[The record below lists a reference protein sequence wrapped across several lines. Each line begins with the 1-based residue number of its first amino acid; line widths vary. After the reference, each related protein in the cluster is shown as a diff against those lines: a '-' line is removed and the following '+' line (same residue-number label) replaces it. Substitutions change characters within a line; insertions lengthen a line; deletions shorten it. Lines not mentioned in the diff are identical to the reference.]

1 LELGSNGGPGQALG
15 SLTVTTPDPRIVLHS
30 HQTGLADDPVVDHPR
45 QPGDYIQPFPDGP
58 VWIWQQEW
66 RDVGGVRLR
75 VYELAVSILLRGGQ
89 AGLEREL
96 IVDHPGQPADY
107 ADPDGRVWTWRQ
119 RWRLYGP
126 VHQRHH
132 MRVYDL
138 VAPDTD

>member
-1 LELGSNGGPGQALG
+1 
-15 SLTVTTPDPRIVLHS
+15 VTTPDPRIVLHS

-45 QPGDYIQPFPDGP
+45 QPADYIHPFPGGP

-66 RDVGGVRLR
+66 RVVGGVRLR
-75 VYELAVSILLRGGQ
+75 VYELVVSIVLRGGQ
-89 AGLEREL
+89 GGLEHDL

-107 ADPDGRVWTWRQ
+107 THTDGRVWTWKQ

-132 MRVYDL
+132 MRAYDL
-138 VAPDTD
+138 VTPDAD